1 MKIHKSKKKLISR
14 EFRASN
20 VKAFATLR
28 QEADDGDDDAYQ
40 ILLDVEDRHTDD
52 LRKIM
57 DIMKS
62 EYERFAKVPILDG
75 LFGGKPCQRKLKDKK
90 FLTIRGDED
99 SKFDK
104 KKMWNGKP
112 SDVKT
117 IYNACDRLK
126 LCEFTFND
134 TVFETGLQE
143 DPCEL
148 HHWTDWGEWSK
159 CDKKCEESGRQTQ
172 KRKCVN
178 QCTKEEGEGKCKASE
193 PTPTQPALTDTKKTP
208 CTPCPDEDGAV
219 WSLWGEWEFEIEG
232 SYCGTGKKP
241 RTRKRTCHDESNK
254 NRKCKGESEE
264 VQEFD
269 LPPCPTAGGRSDYPE
284 DNENVDDD
292 ETQGDDGGNGGN
304 LGTDNNVEDDEATED
319 DVVELDDGVDDEDEA
334 VTEDS
339 SPDNGENVGG
349 DEDTSD
355 DMVPHTDDFGKSGD
369 EEDGGNGQDGEDEG
383 DDNDGGDGGVGDDG
397 GDYNFHGAHDD
408 EDEEDYGNGGDG
420 DDYPEIDEQDSFD
433 FGEFKPEP
441 GTDYFEEYDT
451 TESEE

>member
-117 IYNACDRLK
+117 IYNACDELK
-126 LCEFTFND
+126 LCEFTFNE
-134 TVFETGLQE
+134 VAIGIGLQE
-143 DPCEL
+143 DPCGL
-148 HHWTDWGEWSK
+148 HHWTEWGEWSK

-178 QCTKEEGEGKCKASE
+178 QCTKEEGKGKCKASE

-208 CTPCPDEDGAV
+208 CTPCPDQDGAE
-219 WSLWGEWEFEIEG
+219 WSLWSEWAFEIEG
-232 SYCGTGKKP
+232 KYCGTGKKP

-254 NRKCKGESEE
+254 NRKCKGESEQI
-264 VQEFD
+264 QEFE

-292 ETQGDDGGNGGN
+292 ETQGDDGGQGGN

-339 SPDNGENVGG
+339 SPDDGENVGG
-349 DEDTSD
+349 DED
-355 DMVPHTDDFGKSGD
+355 DMIPHTDDFGKSGD
-369 EEDGGNGQDGEDEG
+369 DEDGGNGQD
-383 DDNDGGDGGVGDDG
+383 
-397 GDYNFHGAHDD
+397 
-408 EDEEDYGNGGDG
+408 DEEDYGNGGDG